1 MRKEFALATE
11 AADAWTHTAGKTAE
25 CVCEIF
31 LVQIA
36 SSSAG
41 QTRAPTWELPGRRVP
56 VCPATYSYRLADI
69 DEWKRQLA
77 HA

>member
-41 QTRAPTWELPGRRVP
+41 QTRAPTVGIARKTGARLPRNV
-56 VCPATYSYRLADI
+56 
-69 DEWKRQLA
+69 QLPSG
-77 HA
+77 